1 MNEPASPER
10 TPPPPPP
17 PFAPP
22 PAPLP
27 RRLGNPILAAVL
39 AWLFPGLGHFYLG
52 RRGTALLHALIVTA
66 TFLLGLSFEGRLYS
80 PEAGQP
86 LTILATFAVY
96 GAGLLNLAARFLSGN
111 PNGTILSV
119 TYEYG
124 CAFLLTAGL
133 MNLLLM
139 LDAYDIAIGR
149 KS

>member
-1 MNEPASPER
+1 MS
-10 TPPPPPP
+10 
-17 PFAPP
+17 
-22 PAPLP
+22 APLP
-27 RRLGNPILAAVL
+27 ASEARRASPFLAAAL
-39 AWLFPGLGHFYLG
+39 AWLFPGLGHVYLK
-52 RRGTALLHALIVTA
+52 RPRTAAIYALVVTA

-80 PEAGQP
+80 PEPGQP

-96 GAGLLNLAARFLSGN
+96 GAGLLNIGARVLSTN

-124 CAFLLTAGL
+124 CAYLLTAGL

-139 LDAYDIAIGR
+139 LDAWDIAAGR

>member
-1 MNEPASPER
+1 MSDSASPL
-10 TPPPPPP
+10 PPPVPDLIPL
-17 PFAPP
+17 APE
-22 PAPLP
+22 P
-27 RRLGNPILAAVL
+27 RRVGNPYAAAAL

-52 RRGTALLHALIVTA
+52 RRRTALFYAVIVTA
-66 TFLLGLSFEGRLYS
+66 AFLLGLSFEGRLYS
-80 PEAGQP
+80 PEPGQP

-96 GAGLLNLAARFLSGN
+96 GTGLLNLAARLLSSN

-139 LDAYDIAIGR
+139 LDAYDIAVGR
-149 KS
+149 KP